1 MSARFAPEP
10 SLARGL
16 LSPQRHR
23 IAIEESPMKGS
34 VILVAGLLSFPFA
47 TSSGQVI
54 SDAQIAAIVVT
65 AKNRVRTRC

>member
-1 MSARFAPEP
+1 
-10 SLARGL
+10 
-16 LSPQRHR
+16 
-23 IAIEESPMKGS
+23 MKCS